1 MSSISTVRIMATR
14 VPVRMMATPV
24 RLSSRRPEFTKS
36 SSSTLR
42 GPVVTPIP
50 VRMVVTP
57 VSLSLRR
64 PEFTK
69 CSISTVILIVTP
81 VRLRVKV
88 RVRLRLGRPETAEF
102 TKMPNSALRVI
113 GSPMPVR
120 LRI

>member
-14 VPVRMMATPV
+14 VPVRIMATPV

-36 SSSTLR
+36 SSSTFR

-69 CSISTVILIVTP
+69 CSISTVIILIVTP
-81 VRLRVKV
+81 VRLRVNV
-88 RVRLRLGRPETAEF
+88 RVRLRLGRPETAE
-102 TKMPNSALRVI
+102 MPNSALRVI

>member
-14 VPVRMMATPV
+14 VPVRIMATPV

-36 SSSTLR
+36 SSSTFR